1 MELPANIGKYELLE
15 FLGGGMSHV
24 YRARDTVIGRTV
36 AVKVLTDEGCRDAE
50 AKARFL
56 QEARMAGNI
65 EHENIIRIHD
75 YGEEQGRPYIV
86 MEFLVGEDLR
96 HAIRDGHTGDLNNK
110 LRIARDVA
118 KALEYVH
125 SKRIVHRDIKPDNVH
140 IDASGKVKLM
150 DFGIARAE
158 GLSLTRAGFALGT
171 PYYMAPELVLGQ
183 MATDQVDIYAFGILL
198 FELLT
203 GQKPIEGDT
212 VERLFYMI
220 LNEPLNT
227 EPLRQAGLGEAI
239 VALVLH
245 CTAKKAEERPHSFH
259 EVIAELDRLMGT
271 PPEAAP
277 APRPAPVAT
286 PAPSPQEATASA
298 PEPARPARSKAPLI
312 AIGGVVLLAVLAVLY
327 FTLKPSSTQTSDVKR
342 EAGAEVSKVLP
353 ASLSTPAGEMVLVPA
368 GSFLAGQEKR
378 TETLPA
384 FYIDRLEV
392 SNSAYARFCQDR
404 QHPLPTGFP
413 ADRPDDPV
421 VNVTVLDAQQFAA
434 WAGKRLPTALEWEKA
449 ARGTDGRVYPW
460 GDDPDPSRANVADS
474 KPARKAAL
482 GVNAL
487 AVGAS
492 PCGALNMTG
501 NVSEFVG
508 ELKTPSDMAVKS
520 FAQLLKP
527 PPSATEPWYTIRGGA
542 FDRPLAQGVAY
553 EWTSVPERFA
563 APDIGFRCAK
573 NVN

>member
-1 MELPANIGKYELLE
+1 MQLPANLDKYELLE

-36 AVKVLTDEGCRDAE
+36 AVKVLTDAGCQDAE

-56 QEARMAGNI
+56 QEARMSGNI

-75 YGEEQGRPYIV
+75 YGEEQGRPFIV

-96 HAIRDGHTGDLNNK
+96 HAIRDGHTGDLANK
-110 LRIARDVA
+110 LRIAKDIAR
-118 KALEYVH
+118 ALEYVH

-140 IDASGKVKLM
+140 IDGAGKVKLM

-183 MATDQVDIYAFGILL
+183 PATDMVDIYAFGILV

-227 EPLRQAGLGEAI
+227 EPLRQAGLPEPLIAFVGR
-239 VALVLH
+239 
-245 CTAKKAEERPHSFH
+245 CTAKKAEERPQSFH

-271 PPEAAP
+271 TPDAAP
-277 APRPAPVAT
+277 APQLVTAPGTVAAPAAGSGISQ
-286 PAPSPQEATASA
+286 PS
-298 PEPARPARSKAPLI
+298 RSKLPLI
-312 AIGGVVLLAVLAVLY
+312 AFGGIALVALLVVLF
-327 FTLKPSSTQTSDVKR
+327 FTLRPSATQT
-342 EAGAEVSKVLP
+342 AGAKPGSNQPSKKVLP
-353 ASLSTPAGEMVLVPA
+353 ASLAMDAGEMVLVPA

-392 SNSAYARFCQDR
+392 SNAAYARFCQAK
-404 QHPLPTGFP
+404 QHPLPKGFA
-413 ADRPDDPV
+413 ADHPDDPV
-421 VNVTVLDAQQFAA
+421 VNVTYVEAQEFAA
-434 WAGKRLPTALEWEKA
+434 WAGKRLPDALEWEKA
-449 ARGTDGRVYPW
+449 ARGADGRAYPW
-460 GDDPDPSRANVADS
+460 GDQADSSRANVADS
-474 KPARKAAL
+474 QSAHKSVLP
-482 GVNAL
+482 VNSLDA
-487 AVGAS
+487 GKS

-501 NVSEFVG
+501 NVSEFVH
-508 ELKTPSDMAVKS
+508 ELKTPSDQAVKS
-520 FAQLLKP
+520 FAQILKP
-527 PPSATEPWYTIRGGA
+527 PPTVTEPWYTIRGGA
-542 FDRPLAQGVAY
+542 FDRPLAFGVVY
-553 EWTSVPERFA
+553 EWMSIPARFA

-573 NVN
+573 NAE

>member
-1 MELPANIGKYELLE
+1 MELPASIGKYELLE

-24 YRARDTVIGRTV
+24 YRARDTVIGRAV
-36 AVKVLTDEGCRDAE
+36 AVKVLTDAGCQDAE

-96 HAIRDGHTGDLNNK
+96 HAIRDGHTGDLANK
-110 LRIARDVA
+110 LRIAKDVA
-118 KALEYVH
+118 RALEYVH
-125 SKRIVHRDIKPDNVH
+125 SKKIVHRDIKPDNVH

-183 MATDQVDIYAFGILL
+183 TATDQVDIYAFGILL

-203 GQKPIEGDT
+203 GKKPIEGDT

-227 EPLRQAGLGEAI
+227 EPLREAGLPAEI
-239 VALVLH
+239 IALVLH
-245 CTAKKAEERPHSFH
+245 CTAKKADDRPRSFH
-259 EVIAELDRLMGT
+259 EVIVELDRLMGT
-271 PPEAAP
+271 PPESAP
-277 APRPAPVAT
+277 APRPAPVIQPTPQPAT
-286 PAPSPQEATASA
+286 A
-298 PEPARPARSKAPLI
+298 PEPQTAKPPRSKLPLV
-312 AIGGVVLLAVLAVLY
+312 AIGGVALLAVLAVLY
-327 FTLKPSSTQTSDVKR
+327 FVLRPAQTQTASGR
-342 EAGAEVSKVLP
+342 SEAGAGASGTP
-353 ASLSTPAGEMVLVPA
+353 SASLSTPTGEMVLVSA
-368 GSFLAGQEKR
+368 GPFLAGEEKR
-378 TETLPA
+378 SESLPA
-384 FYIDRLEV
+384 FYVDRLEV
-392 SNSAYARFCQDR
+392 SNALYARFCGATG
-404 QHPLPTGFP
+404 HALPAGFP
-413 ADRPDDPV
+413 PDRPDEPV
-421 VNVTVLDAQQFAA
+421 VNVTVADAQQFAA

-460 GDDPDPSRANVADS
+460 GSEANPDRANVSDS
-474 KPARKAAL
+474 KSSTKGAL
-482 GVNAL
+482 PVSSL
-487 AVGAS
+487 ELGAS
-492 PCGALNMTG
+492 PCRALNMTG
-501 NVSEFVG
+501 NVAEIVG
-508 ELKTPSDMAVKS
+508 ELKTPSAPAVKS

-527 PPSATEPWYTIRGGA
+527 APAATEPWYTIRGGA
-542 FDRPLAQGVAY
+542 FDRPLAQGVVY
-553 EWTSVPERFA
+553 EWSSIPARFA

-573 NVN
+573 AVN